1 MKNSTRTLLNKK
13 YIFILMLCLL
23 IISCGTKVG
32 LDDIEITEE
41 NGLTMGYLKSDNSF
55 DTVDIFDYYGLNIN
69 YKIFYYDRIY
79 SNKTNF

>member
-1 MKNSTRTLLNKK
+1 
-13 YIFILMLCLL
+13 MLCLL

>member
-1 MKNSTRTLLNKK
+1 
-13 YIFILMLCLL
+13 MLCLL

-55 DTVDIFDYYGLNIN
+55 DTVDIFDYYGPNIN